1 MTFTG
6 FTPQDFNVFSIS
18 GLDERMQAI
27 REQIQPKFREI
38 GNILSDDLSI
48 MAGNDMH
55 LHIAKHA
62 RRTVN
67 PPKDTWLAICH
78 DKRGYKKHPHFQIGL
93 FDDHVFLWLAYI
105 YEVPNKAHI
114 ADQFIQQLE
123 TAYQTIPKNYV
134 LSLDHTQKNSIAME
148 GLELS
153 EFKQVVER
161 FRDVKKAEL
170 LIGQHLPAI
179 DPLLGKGDAF
189 LQYAKQTFE
198 TLMPLY
204 KLSLA

>member
-1 MTFTG
+1 MTFSG
-6 FTPQDFNVFSIS
+6 FTPHDFNVFSIS
-18 GLDERMQAI
+18 GLDERMEAI
-27 REQIQPKFREI
+27 KERIQPKFQEI
-38 GNILSDDLSI
+38 GSFLSDDLAL
-48 MAGNDMH
+48 MAGNEMH

-78 DKRGYKKHPHFQIGL
+78 DKRGYKKHPHFQVGL

-105 YEVPNKAHI
+105 YEVPNKTHI
-114 ADQFIQQLE
+114 AEQFLQQID
-123 TAYQTIPKNYV
+123 TVYQTIPKDYV
-134 LSLDHTQKNSIAME
+134 LSLDHTQKNSIPME
-148 GLELS
+148 GLNIS
-153 EFKQVVER
+153 EFTQAVER

-170 LIGQHLPAI
+170 LVGKHLSAT
-179 DPLLGKGDAF
+179 DPLLDDGAAF